1 MTYSGSNRTV
11 LLPRKKGGREGGREE
26 EGREGGRKE
35 EEWSERE
42 ERNKRM
48 SKRGRHYEFTFHRTV
63 AHAQTCTEKKP
74 LSSML
79 VEGC

>member
-1 MTYSGSNRTV
+1 
-11 LLPRKKGGREGGREE
+11 
-26 EGREGGRKE
+26 
-35 EEWSERE
+35 
-42 ERNKRM
+42 M

-79 VEGC
+79 VEGCWLHRGERKITKWSSMCHDLT